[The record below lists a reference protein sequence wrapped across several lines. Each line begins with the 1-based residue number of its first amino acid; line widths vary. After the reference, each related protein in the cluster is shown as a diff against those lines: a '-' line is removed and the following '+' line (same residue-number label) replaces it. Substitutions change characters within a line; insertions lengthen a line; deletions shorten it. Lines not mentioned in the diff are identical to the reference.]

1 MRVHQTAGNL
11 FSYSTLQLDF
21 ARLEIALNPVILEAC
36 PKLTKVV
43 HAASVDGAR
52 FYDNKSECRRDLP
65 VKNSVCLPPAAAPA
79 TFISFFMKKSTT
91 VGGFSLVEGLPSC
104 P

>member
-21 ARLEIALNPVILEAC
+21 ARLEIALNPVVLEAC

-43 HAASVDGAR
+43 HAASVD
-52 FYDNKSECRRDLP
+52 
-65 VKNSVCLPPAAAPA
+65 
-79 TFISFFMKKSTT
+79 
-91 VGGFSLVEGLPSC
+91 
-104 P
+104 